1 MDYREVGNPTH
12 EEVITGNMK
21 PNPYNVKKKK
31 KKKKKK
37 FIFFNCLPV
46 KTNFCVS
53 SFSTAGLKQEES

>member
-31 KKKKKK
+31 KK
-37 FIFFNCLPV
+37 IHFFQLFTCQN
-46 KTNFCVS
+46 
-53 SFSTAGLKQEES
+53 